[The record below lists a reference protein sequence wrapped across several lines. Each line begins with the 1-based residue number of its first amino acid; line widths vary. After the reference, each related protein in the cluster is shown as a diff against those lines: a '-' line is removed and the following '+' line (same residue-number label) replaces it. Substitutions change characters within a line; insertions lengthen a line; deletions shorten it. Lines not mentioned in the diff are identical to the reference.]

1 MTLEA
6 YVLAD
11 KARGVPRGDISSQQG
26 WMRKFWVIGLEVDF
40 FCLARPGEVCFAKE
54 AGCVCFCR
62 GGRTY
67 FLAREDGGRVYG
79 NAAGFWIMSTFV
91 HGVIFF
97 MTVV

>member
-40 FCLARPGEVCFAKE
+40 LSSE
-54 AGCVCFCR
+54 AR
-62 GGRTY
+62 GGLFCQRGWMRM
-67 FLAREDGGRVYG
+67 FLPGRQDVLSSQRG
-79 NAAGFWIMSTFV
+79 RR
-91 HGVIFF
+91 
-97 MTVV
+97 